1 MDAHPS
7 FVPSKFRWV
16 FWAFVAI
23 AGFFLFTE
31 HHAHVLGILSY
42 LLLAICPLMHL
53 FMHHGHHH
61 GSPKDEPGEHE
72 HHHDEERQ
80 S

>member
-1 MDAHPS
+1 MDLHRFGPQNRA
-7 FVPSKFRWV
+7 RWV

-23 AGFFLFTE
+23 AGFFLVTE
-31 HHAHVLGILSY
+31 HRAHLLGILPY
-42 LLLAICPLMHL
+42 LLLAACPLMHL

-61 GSPKDEPGEHE
+61 GSRQDAPGEQA